1 MSRYADATPIL
12 DASEQWKQRCL
23 LNVGLLFGDDELWTR
38 ENFGELKTHFVER
51 LDKGSRSFEEK
62 LRDQLDS
69 ARPEAKRLWAEIT
82 WVYWLI
88 DCSVT
93 RVTKL
98 DKIRTVWVSSGV
110 ELSEDHWALGKVLD
124 QGVASPGTA
133 YRVQQWREFVFIIT
147 LMLKWVARSTRERE
161 ALLNDPWGFAGWVD
175 EYMGA
180 QRRQFRH
187 ALLFLLFP
195 DEFES
200 TMALSQKQQIVRAFR
215 DDRRETSNVDRLSL
229 IDLDKALLAVRR
241 RLEHE
246 HRGQEVSFYQEPF
259 ERVWKGRLPTQ
270 VREDH
275 GDGADDGAWYR
286 DRFGMADVWLIAP
299 GEGARL
305 WGEFLKLEIA
315 AIGWDYLGDLSDYES
330 REEIHSAL
338 IENGAG
344 QNPTMASLAVWEFS
358 REIKIGDIFLA
369 KKGRSVIL
377 GWGKVTGEY
386 AHDSERREYLNVRGV
401 EWQPFST
408 PINLK
413 EQVTTKTLTRFT
425 NYKSWL
431 RDVFKSIDGNAG
443 ATEVRS
449 VERED
454 STYDIDTALVDLF
467 MEETQFSR
475 ILDSIARRK
484 NLILQG
490 PPGVGKTFI
499 ARRIAWCLMGRQD
512 SAALE
517 MVQFH
522 QSYAYEDFVQGWRP
536 TVTGGF
542 KLREGIFFEFCK
554 RAEKYPEKAFVF
566 IIDEINRGN
575 LSRIF
580 GELLMLIEADK
591 RGPEHA
597 IALTYSAAG
606 KRFSVPENV
615 HLLGLMNTADR
626 SLAIVDYGLR
636 RRFAFETLNPA
647 YGTGKFREFLLAAD
661 VEPTLVDRIDRNLA
675 GLNKRI
681 RDDKNLGPGFEIG
694 HSYFV
699 PDESA
704 DEQWYLG
711 IVDTQIAPLLREYW
725 FDRPEQVD
733 ELVEILRQ

>member
-1 MSRYADATPIL
+1 MSRYAGASPIL
-12 DASEQWKQRCL
+12 DAAEQWKQRCL
-23 LNVGLLFGDDELWTR
+23 LNGGSLFSDEQLWTR
-38 ENFGELKTHFVER
+38 ENFGDLKTHFVER

-93 RVTKL
+93 RVTKF
-98 DKIRTVWVSSGV
+98 DKIRTVWVSSGA

-161 ALLNDPWGFAGWVD
+161 ALLNDPWGFAEWVD
-175 EYMGA
+175 GHMGN

-195 DEFES
+195 DEFEP

-215 DDRRETSNVDRLSL
+215 DDRRETSNVGRLSL

-246 HRGQEVSFYQEPF
+246 HPGQEVSFYQEPF

-270 VREDH
+270 VRDGR
-275 GDGADDGAWYR
+275 GDGADDEAWYR
-286 DRFGMADVWLIAP
+286 DRLGMADVWVVAP

-305 WGEFLKLEIA
+305 WGELIKLEIA

-344 QNPTMASLAVWEFS
+344 RNPTMASLAVWGFS

-369 KKGRSVIL
+369 KQGRSVIL
-377 GWGKVTGEY
+377 GWGQVSGEY
-386 AHDSERREYLNVRGV
+386 VHDSERREYLNVRSV
-401 EWQPFST
+401 QWQPFST

-413 EQVTTKTLTRFT
+413 EQITTKTLTRFT
-425 NYKSWL
+425 DYKGWL
-431 RDVFKSIDGNAG
+431 RDVFKSIDPDSG
-443 ATEVRS
+443 AAAIRHDE
-449 VERED
+449 ED
-454 STYDIDTALVDLF
+454 IGSYDIDTALVDLF
-467 MEETQFSR
+467 MDETQFSR

-512 SAALE
+512 SAANE

-522 QSYAYEDFVQGWRP
+522 Q
-536 TVTGGF
+536 
-542 KLREGIFFEFCK
+542 CK
-554 RAEKYPEKAFVF
+554 RS
-566 IIDEINRGN
+566 G
-575 LSRIF
+575 
-580 GELLMLIEADK
+580 
-591 RGPEHA
+591 
-597 IALTYSAAG
+597 AG
-606 KRFSVPENV
+606 
-615 HLLGLMNTADR
+615 G
-626 SLAIVDYGLR
+626 
-636 RRFAFETLNPA
+636 
-647 YGTGKFREFLLAAD
+647 
-661 VEPTLVDRIDRNLA
+661 
-675 GLNKRI
+675 
-681 RDDKNLGPGFEIG
+681 
-694 HSYFV
+694 
-699 PDESA
+699 
-704 DEQWYLG
+704 
-711 IVDTQIAPLLREYW
+711 
-725 FDRPEQVD
+725 
-733 ELVEILRQ
+733 